1 MQGPGCQP
9 RALSRHRRGRV
20 AASGGRIA
28 ARGHGSMVGE
38 MSPLPMSLSVVV
50 PCFDEERRVGAS
62 LGVLCDALAAM
73 PLERWEVLVV
83 DDHSTD
89 RTEAIVEAFAAGHP
103 QVRLTRTST
112 GKGKGAAVRT
122 GVLAAVNDAVL
133 VVDADLAGDLAAV
146 PTMCELLARADAVIG
161 SRLLPGA
168 VVEPART
175 LARRGAAMVFRT
187 MVRLVTPLRVS
198 DPQCGYKL
206 FRREVA
212 QRVIAHVGTDG
223 YAYEI
228 ELLLRLTRAGAVVVE
243 VPVTWREGRDS
254 KVRVTSD
261 GLQMLRELWAAR
273 KSADR

>member
-1 MQGPGCQP
+1 MV
-9 RALSRHRRGRV
+9 V
-20 AASGGRIA
+20 A
-28 ARGHGSMVGE
+28 

-62 LGVLCDALAAM
+62 LEQLCAALAAM
-73 PLERWEVLVV
+73 PLASWEVLVV

-89 RTEAIVEAFAAGHP
+89 GTAAIVEAVAAGRP
-103 QVRLTRTST
+103 QVRLARTRT

-133 VVDADLAGDLAAV
+133 VVDADLAGDLGAV
-146 PTMCELLARADAVIG
+146 PAMCELLVGADAVLG

-168 VVEPART
+168 VVEPARS

-187 MVRLVTPLRVS
+187 MVRLTTPLRVS
-198 DPQCGYKL
+198 DPQCGFKL
-206 FRREVA
+206 FRRETVQREIA
-212 QRVIAHVGTDG
+212 QVNTDG
-223 YAYEI
+223 YAYEV
-228 ELLLRLTRAGAVVVE
+228 ELLMRLIRAGAVVVE
-243 VPVTWREGRDS
+243 VPVRWREGRDS

-273 KSADR
+273 KLTDG